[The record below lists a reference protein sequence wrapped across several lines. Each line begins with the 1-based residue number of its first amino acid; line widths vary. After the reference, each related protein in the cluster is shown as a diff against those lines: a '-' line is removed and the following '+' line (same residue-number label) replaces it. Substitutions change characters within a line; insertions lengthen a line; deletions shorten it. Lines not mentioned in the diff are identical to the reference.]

1 MLLPLLI
8 AFIVLGIDQATKHWI
23 RTNLAYGQSWAIIP
37 ALDGWLNITYIHNS
51 GAAFGILPQANLL
64 FIIIAVIVVVVIVVY
79 YLYLPPGGFL
89 VRASLG
95 LQLGGALG
103 NLLDRLRYGY
113 VTDFVDI
120 GLSPSLR
127 WSTFNVAD
135 ACIVIGVCILA
146 YHLLFVWPDRAAD
159 ERITKTTHERAGQ

>member
-1 MLLPLLI
+1 MLIPLLI
-8 AFIVLGIDQATKHWI
+8 TFIVLGIDQASKHWI
-23 RTNLAYGQSWAIIP
+23 RSNLAYGQSWSIIP
-37 ALDGWLNITYIHNS
+37 ALDGFLNITYIHNS
-51 GAAFGILPQANLL
+51 GAAFGILPQANLM
-64 FIIIAVIVVVVIVVY
+64 FIIVAIIVVAVMVVY

-103 NLLDRLRYGY
+103 NLIDRLRYGY

-120 GLSPSLR
+120 GISPTLR

-135 ACIVIGVCILA
+135 ACIVTGVFILA
-146 YHLLFVWPDRAAD
+146 YHLLFVWPDKATD
-159 ERITKTTHERAGQ
+159 EQSKSTSQRVAE